1 MLANLTPL
9 EIITYRAALA
19 LQFTDAVTGQQV
31 AEGMVVRAWAFD
43 PAEPQLAHR
52 FDEAEKS
59 PNSGVYG
66 FRSLPGLERY
76 QIGDPITAESL
87 SFIVTIEDRL
97 GRFLPQTRHYDL
109 PLTNPAVQLIPLY
122 PNPNR
127 PTPTGYGAVRIQLLR
142 TTAPT
147 PQVTVTGPA
156 AWARVAVT
164 VPGDNV
170 GDPPNLFHGLA
181 NGRGTALI
189 QVPYP
194 MIAASVLLN
203 EAEWTVL
210 VEVAHETAL
219 HEGDYD
225 LLDQVFPDL
234 DEAQTPP
241 FQDTL
246 ESQSAANLFE
256 TVTIVDAANQIY
268 NIVGP
273 TNVTELDF
281 TLQFG
286 RPLILRTQNNAAPNN
301 PLSELLLESA

>member
-1 MLANLTPL
+1 
-9 EIITYRAALA
+9 
-19 LQFTDAVTGQQV
+19 
-31 AEGMVVRAWAFD
+31 MVVRAWAFD
-43 PAEPQLAHR
+43 SADPQLAHR
-52 FDEAEKS
+52 FNEAEKS

-76 QIGDPITAESL
+76 QIGDVVTAESL
-87 SFIVTIEDRL
+87 SFIVTVEDRL

-109 PLTNPAVQLIPLY
+109 PLTNPAVQLVSLY

-127 PTPTGYGAVRIQLLR
+127 PTPTGYGAVRVQLLR
-142 TTAPT
+142 TTTPT
-147 PQVTVTGPA
+147 PPQVTVTGPA
-156 AWARVAVT
+156 AWARIAVT
-164 VPGDNV
+164 VPGDNP
-170 GDPPNLFHGLA
+170 GDPPNLFHGQA
-181 NGRGTALI
+181 DGRGTALI
-189 QVPYP
+189 QGPYP

-203 EAEWTVL
+203 EAEWTVS
-210 VEVAHETAL
+210 VEVAHETAV

-225 LLDQVFPDL
+225 LLDQVLPDL

-246 ESQSAANLFE
+246 ESQSAANLFQ

-268 NIVGP
+268 NVVGP